1 MSGELEFNLQQ
12 YLSEM
17 RSEQR
22 ADTLLLSEKIDG
34 VKDTLGRHN
43 TRITIVE
50 NTRRVLIWLGA
61 SFGLAVIGFLA
72 DMLVNHF
79 KGGQ

>member
-1 MSGELEFNLQQ
+1 MPGEIDFNLQQ

-34 VKDTLGRHN
+34 VKETLGKHE
-43 TRITIVE
+43 TRITVVE

-72 DMLVNHF
+72 DMIVNHLN
-79 KGGQ
+79 GGQ